1 MECDKVPAYREIN
14 VDIVEMEIKDIIFTR
29 GLTEILDIKTILENV
44 DITAVGLSNY
54 FKIAS
59 KFMPSV
65 CYYGN
70 IGWYA

>member
-1 MECDKVPAYREIN
+1 MKCDKVPAYREIN

-29 GLTEILDIKTILENV
+29 GLTEILDINTILENV

-54 FKIAS
+54 FKIAG
-59 KFMPSV
+59 KFMPSA